1 MWIGRAASRSQAGIW
16 RRIPQ
21 AGWGGQWGGRS
32 PVPVTKT
39 GLGVLIVH
47 PRGLLGGVRGVTL
60 KSTEL
65 ERLGFSSS
73 GASNTICDRGAGM
86 GR

>member
-1 MWIGRAASRSQAGIW
+1 
-16 RRIPQ
+16 
-21 AGWGGQWGGRS
+21 
-32 PVPVTKT
+32 VPVTNT
-39 GLGVLIVH
+39 GLGVLLVH

-65 ERLGFSSS
+65 ERLGFSKSVTRF
-73 GASNTICDRGAGM
+73 TICDRGAGM